1 VAVEDELGTRL
12 ARTLGDG
19 FALEGEIGRGGMGIV
34 YRARDQRLKRSV
46 AVKVLP
52 PELAYRA
59 DVRLRFLREAETAA
73 QLTHPHIVPIFTV
86 DERDGIVYFIMAY
99 VDGDTLGARLAPGL
113 PLPVADARR
122 IAREVAD
129 ALAYA
134 HGRGVVHRDIKPDNI
149 LLSREGMR
157 AMVTD
162 FGIARALTTGGGTDG
177 GDTRLTAT
185 GVAIGT
191 PAYMSPEQC
200 AGDRA
205 VDGRSDLYSL
215 GVVAYQMLCGSPP
228 FAGVNTVGMLLKQ
241 VTERP
246 VPLRDR
252 QPDVPPQLAN
262 VVMRLLEKDPAERIP
277 TATAL
282 VAALDG
288 APVAAPSPEP
298 AAATEGEPSDT
309 VVLTVRK
316 AKKMKQTDVQTVL
329 LDKRVRKFRGQ
340 CITAVATT
348 GFLFGLNAVT
358 DRHEWWAV
366 YVALAFGLSTAIR
379 AGKLLTD
386 GVTLAEAFGPLW
398 PGQWGWIRSAR
409 GGALLG
415 KGKPTLPNATA
426 QAETRATRL
435 VPREVLDGPYGPAVR
450 RAVADQISI
459 VQLYDSLDKG
469 ERALVPDI
477 VTTAHALLDQ
487 VGMVAVALH
496 RLDVDTPDAH
506 RAALADRR
514 SGLVSQLE
522 RACLALEALALDL
535 IRLRSAGLSEPR
547 TGGGGT
553 ATDQARA
560 VLLDIDY
567 VLQAAADLRTPDP
580 RSSASFSEPSD
591 PRVLKR

>member
-1 VAVEDELGTRL
+1 MAAEDELGTRL
-12 ARTLGDG
+12 ARTLGDA

-52 PELAYRA
+52 PELAFLA

-99 VDGDTLGARLAPGL
+99 VDGDTLAARLAPGV

-134 HGRGVVHRDIKPDNI
+134 HSRGVIHRDIKPDNI
-149 LLSREGMR
+149 LLSRDGMR

-162 FGIARALTTGGGTDG
+162 FGIARALTTGGGDG
-177 GDTRLTAT
+177 SESRLTAT

-200 AGDRA
+200 AGDRS

-215 GVVAYQMLCGSPP
+215 GVVTYQMLCGIPP
-228 FAGVNTVGMLLKQ
+228 FAGANTVGMLLKQ

-282 VAALDG
+282 IAALDG
-288 APVAAPSPEP
+288 APVAAPEP
-298 AAATEGEPSDT
+298 APPVEGPRSDT
-309 VVLTVRK
+309 VVLAVGNTQMKK
-316 AKKMKQTDVQTVL
+316 ADVQAVL

-348 GFLFGLNAVT
+348 GFLFALNAVT
-358 DRHEWWAV
+358 DRHDWWAV
-366 YVALAFGLSTAIR
+366 YPALGFGLAGAIR
-379 AGKLLTD
+379 AGKLIAD
-386 GVTLAEAFGPLW
+386 GVSLADALGPLW
-398 PGQWGWIRSAR
+398 PSHWGWVRGTR
-409 GGALLG
+409 GGAVLRR
-415 KGKPTLPNATA
+415 GKPALANATA
-426 QAETRATRL
+426 QAEARAARL
-435 VPREVLDGPYGPAVR
+435 VPREVLEGPYGPAVR
-450 RAVADQISI
+450 RAVADQLSI
-459 VQLYDSLDKG
+459 VHLYDTLDKA
-469 ERALVPDI
+469 ERALVPEM
-477 VTTAHALLDQ
+477 VTTANALLDQ
-487 VGMVAVALH
+487 VGLVAVALH
-496 RLDVDTPDAH
+496 RLDVDSPEAH
-506 RAALADRR
+506 KAALADRR
-514 SGLVSQLE
+514 AWLVSQLE

-547 TGGGGT
+547 GGIGGT

-567 VLQAAADLRTPDP
+567 VLQAASDLRTPDP
-580 RSSASFSEPSD
+580 RSGGPPSERTD

>member
-1 VAVEDELGTRL
+1 MAVGDELETRL

-19 FALEGEIGRGGMGIV
+19 YALAGEIGRGGMGIV

-52 PELAYRA
+52 PELAFRA

-73 QLTHPHIVPIFTV
+73 QLTHPHIVPIYTV

-99 VDGDTLGARLAPGL
+99 IDGDTLAARLAPGF
-113 PLPVADARR
+113 PLPVSDARR

-134 HGRGVVHRDIKPDNI
+134 HGRGVIHRDIKPDNI
-149 LLSREGMR
+149 LLSRDGMR

-162 FGIARALTTGGGTDG
+162 FGIARALTTGAGEG

-205 VDGRSDLYSL
+205 IDGRSDLYSL
-215 GVVAYQMLCGSPP
+215 GVVTYQMLCGMPP

-252 QPDVPPQLAN
+252 EPDVPPQLAD
-262 VVMRLLEKDPAERIP
+262 VVMRLLEKDPADRIP
-277 TATAL
+277 TAAAL

-288 APVAAPSPEP
+288 APVAAPERSAGTGPP
-298 AAATEGEPSDT
+298 PSDT
-309 VVLTVRK
+309 VVLAVGNTT
-316 AKKMKQTDVQTVL
+316 MKRTDVQAVL

-340 CITAVATT
+340 CVTAVATT
-348 GFLFGLNAVT
+348 GFLFGLNFVT
-358 DRHEWWAV
+358 DRHEWWAI
-366 YVALAFGLSTAIR
+366 YVALGFGLTIAIR
-379 AGKLLTD
+379 AGKLMAD
-386 GVTLAEAFGPLW
+386 GVSLAEAFGPLW
-398 PGQWGWIRSAR
+398 PGRWGWIRSAHR
-409 GGALLG
+409 GTLRPQGT
-415 KGKPTLPNATA
+415 PTLANATA

-459 VQLYDSLDKG
+459 VQIYDSLDKA

-477 VTTAHALLDQ
+477 VPTAKALLDQ
-487 VGMVAVALH
+487 VGIVAVALH
-496 RLDVDTPDAH
+496 RLDVDTPEAH

-514 SGLVSQLE
+514 LELVSQLE

-547 TGGGGT
+547 AGGAGT

-567 VLQAAADLRTPDP
+567 VLRAAADLRTPVP
-580 RSSASFSEPSD
+580 GSRASVSERSTS
-591 PRVLKR
+591 RVLKR